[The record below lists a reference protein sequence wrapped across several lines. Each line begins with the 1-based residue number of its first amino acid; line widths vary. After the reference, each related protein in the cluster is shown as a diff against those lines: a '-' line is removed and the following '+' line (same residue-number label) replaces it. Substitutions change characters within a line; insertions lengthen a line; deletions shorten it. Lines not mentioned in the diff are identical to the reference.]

1 MKICVFY
8 TSPKLEDIVL
18 QLPFIKAISKN
29 YNTKVFLSIN
39 SHIQIKNIKLGIC
52 WEHGGYPNHILFC
65 SKAGLIYVSF
75 SPYRVPVARLAV
87 AQAEIK
93 KLSKL

>member
-52 WEHGGYPNHILFC
+52 
-65 SKAGLIYVSF
+65 
-75 SPYRVPVARLAV
+75 
-87 AQAEIK
+87 
-93 KLSKL
+93 